1 MESILVVDDE
11 KAVGDLLR
19 MYLGKEGFEVITAYD
34 GEEALQKFAH
44 YRPALVLLDLMLPKK
59 DGWTVCREIRKT
71 STVPII
77 MLTARGEEFDR
88 VLGLELGAD
97 DYIPKPFS
105 PREVVARVK
114 AVLRRTKFQGEEKN
128 KQQVRYE
135 YLFMD
140 YEARIARVK
149 DKELNLTPK
158 EFELLFLLA
167 KNPSRAY
174 TREKLLEIVWNYD
187 FQGDTRTVDTHIKR
201 LREKLEEAEAPPYIK
216 TVWGYGYKFEPEVQ

>member
-1 MESILVVDDE
+1 MESVLVVDDE

-19 MYLGKEGFEVITAYD
+19 IYLGKEGFEVIIAYD

-44 YRPALVLLDLMLPKK
+44 HHPALVLLDLMLPKK
-59 DGWTVCREIRKT
+59 DGWTVCREIRKI
-71 STVPII
+71 SNVPII

-114 AVLRRTKFQGEEKN
+114 AVLRRTNPPKEEKN
-128 KQQVRYE
+128 KQVHYE

-140 YEARIARVK
+140 YETRIARVK

-216 TVWGYGYKFEPEVQ
+216 TVWGYGYKFEPEA